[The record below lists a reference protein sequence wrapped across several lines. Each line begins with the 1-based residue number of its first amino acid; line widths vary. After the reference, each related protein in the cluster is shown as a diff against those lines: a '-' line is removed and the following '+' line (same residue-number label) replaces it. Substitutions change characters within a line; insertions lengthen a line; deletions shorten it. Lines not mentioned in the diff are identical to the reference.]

1 MMDKMKLDIAN
12 KFGLEHPL
20 TIDFYKVCES
30 GNKKKIIDT
39 YETFM
44 RISIEED
51 WKSSSFMT

>member
-1 MMDKMKLDIAN
+1 MKDKMKLDIAN

-20 TIDFYKVCES
+20 TIDFFKVCED

-51 WKSSSFMT
+51 